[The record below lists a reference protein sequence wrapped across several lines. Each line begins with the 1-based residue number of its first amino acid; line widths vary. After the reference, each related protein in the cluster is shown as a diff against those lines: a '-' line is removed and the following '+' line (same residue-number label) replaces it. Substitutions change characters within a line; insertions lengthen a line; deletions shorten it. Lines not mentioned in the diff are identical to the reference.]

1 MNTTVATQRSM
12 QFQET
17 LSAWAFISPLLL
29 GFSVFFVGP
38 LVAIVGYSLTEWNI
52 LAQSSTF
59 VGMDNY
65 RDILFNNPDFWQ
77 VLRNSLVFAGGLVPL
92 NIALSLALALAL
104 NRAFHGVMVF
114 RTMFFAPVVT
124 AGAAWA
130 IVWTFLLQKES
141 GGINQMLLMI
151 GIEGPNWLREPNWA
165 MASVIFTRVL
175 KNVGL
180 NMILY
185 LAALQAISRDY
196 NEAAMLDGANRW
208 QIFRNVTWPLLAP
221 TTLVIMIVT
230 VVGSLKVFDHIYLM
244 TNGGPENATLVLAYY
259 IYERAFQFFEVG
271 YASALAVVLFVV
283 TLMLTL
289 AQWLLKREGN

>member
-1 MNTTVATQRSM
+1 MKTAVVTQRSM

-17 LSAWAFISPLLL
+17 LSGWAFISPLLL
-29 GFSVFFVGP
+29 GFGVFFIGP
-38 LVAIVGYSLTEWNI
+38 LIAILGYSLTEWNI
-52 LAQSSTF
+52 LAQSSTY
-59 VGMDNY
+59 VGLNNY
-65 RDILFNNPDFWQ
+65 REILFDNPEFWQ

-92 NIALSLALALAL
+92 NIALSLVLALAL
-104 NRAFHGVMVF
+104 NRAFHGVIVF
-114 RTMFFAPVVT
+114 RTLFFAPVVT

-141 GGINQMLLMI
+141 GGINQMLMLI
-151 GIEGPNWLREPNWA
+151 DIEGPNWLREPNWA
-165 MASVIFTRVL
+165 MVSVIFTRVL

-185 LAALQAISRDY
+185 LAALQTISRDY
-196 NEAAMLDGANRW
+196 REAAMLDGANRW
-208 QIFRNVTWPLLAP
+208 HIFRNITWPLLAP
-221 TTLVIMIVT
+221 TTLVITIVT

-283 TLMLTL
+283 TLILTL